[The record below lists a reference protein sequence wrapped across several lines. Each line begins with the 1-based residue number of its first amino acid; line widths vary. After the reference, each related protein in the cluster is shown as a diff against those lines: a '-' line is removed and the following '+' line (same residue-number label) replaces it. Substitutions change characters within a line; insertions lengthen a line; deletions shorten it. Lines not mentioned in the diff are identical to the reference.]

1 MIGRPRREH
10 PGEARLRLARHGACV
25 TPLHVACVTL
35 CLLWPGVIYHNS
47 DLDRFVEKTEEEES
61 RRKTVEAPSET
72 GGLLSEFEG
81 KVERELAEFLETTS
95 QGRCSMTLGG
105 VKSGQGPE
113 HARLTCNNSPP
124 KVPGL
129 VPIHVQCTL

>member
-1 MIGRPRREH
+1 MKRDSGL
-10 PGEARLRLARHGACV
+10 PGMERV
-25 TPLHVACVTL
+25 SIPLHLACVTL

-47 DLDRFVEKTEEEES
+47 DLDRFVEIQAP
-61 RRKTVEAPSET
+61 VDGPSEA
-72 GGLLSEFEG
+72 GGLRGEVEG
-81 KVERELAEFLETTS
+81 KAEREHAEYLETMS